1 MNGTVAIVQ
10 YKGQIIL
17 VAAINRDYFAIALD
31 PEQARTLSRSLETGA
46 SECPDSVGTL
56 PESPEFDGFLDG
68 FLAAHEMG

>member
-31 PEQARTLSRSLETGA
+31 PEQAMTLSRSLETGA
-46 SECPDSVGTL
+46 SECPDSAGTL
-56 PESPEFDGFLDG
+56 PESAELDGFLDG
-68 FLAAHEMG
+68 ILVAHDMG

>member
-17 VAAINRDYFAIALD
+17 LAANSRDYFAIALD

-46 SECPDSVGTL
+46 SECPDSVGTM
-56 PESPEFDGFLDG
+56 PESPELDGFLDG
-68 FLAAHEMG
+68 ILAAHEVG